1 MTDEQADSETRI
13 QASSLRADEPIRS
26 SEDDRLSRGPL
37 VDMIARHILSMDGSE
52 SVVIALNAPWGA
64 GKSSFLNLLEDHLT
78 NNGDSDNLRTDGP
91 IVVRFNPWHFGNVDQ
106 LVRVFFAELSRG
118 IGTRGETRQ
127 KIGQLLTTFGSIVS
141 AARSIAP
148 VAGGAGAVMQRVGTV
163 LNTEKNLHQAKTELD
178 RLLTDLDQRVI
189 VFVDDIDR
197 LEPDV
202 TRLLFRMVRL
212 NANLPNVTYV
222 LAFDRLV
229 VERNLNENGVRG
241 RDYLE
246 KIVQVSFDI
255 PQPEPDAIYRI
266 LLAELSALIQTLE
279 TRPVDMH
286 RWGNLFLSGFR
297 DHFRTIRHVKR
308 YVNGLRFT
316 LPLVAQEVDAVDFLG
331 VELIRTF
338 HPEVYVEMVVSKE
351 MLAFST
357 VGEHT
362 APVEIRKR
370 TKCLCGKAS
379 DGLHQSVK
387 KLLIEL
393 FPTVAG
399 AYTNIHQNPQDHR
412 WRTKCRVCSP
422 EVFDRFFLLAVPG
435 GDVSEI
441 TVRAFLDELAD
452 TTKTAQTI
460 RLALKSGTAQRL
472 LERLM
477 DYIDD
482 VPEEHVAPFMQV
494 VSELG
499 DELQFEPQRMYDM
512 AEVLPRHIIW
522 RCLRRISDE
531 RERYTI
537 LLKAVEDG
545 SSLSTVV
552 ETASL
557 ARPDG
562 GESGQLLSED
572 NLWRSI
578 KDAFLKRIRLAA
590 ADGSLWRSKK
600 LGAALVWWSAWSSNE
615 EVCAAIDKQVAT
627 DERFMDF
634 VGRYERK
641 SFALGGTDKM
651 ARPSR
656 VIADGELSS
665 VRDMKAVKQRLEKI
679 ASGCGPNA
687 ARAGELVPLFLQ
699 SQWNVAT

>member
-26 SEDDRLSRGPL
+26 NEDDRLSRGPL

-78 NNGDSDNLRTDGP
+78 NNGDSDNFRTDGP

-118 IGTRGETRQ
+118 IGTRGKTRR

-141 AARSIAP
+141 AASSIAP
-148 VAGGAGAVMQRVGTV
+148 VAGGAGAVMQRVGT
-163 LNTEKNLHQAKTELD
+163 LLDTEENLHQAKTELD
-178 RLLTDLDQRVI
+178 GLLTDLDQRVI

-338 HPEVYVEMVVSKE
+338 HPEVYVEMVESTE

-362 APVEIRKR
+362 APEEIRKR

-412 WRTKCRVCSP
+412 WHTKCRVCSP

-477 DYIDD
+477 DVVDD
-482 VPEEHVAPFMQV
+482 VPEEHIAPFMQV

-499 DELQFEPQRMYDM
+499 DELQFEPQRMYDI

-600 LGAALVWWSAWSSNE
+600 LGAALVCWSAWSSNE

-665 VRDMKAVKQRLEKI
+665 VRDMKAVKQRLEEI

-699 SQWNVAT
+699 NHWNVAT